1 MVLSKLAVAIL
12 PNTDTAKSVIMSEWK
27 PWHVSFSWLV
37 VRFHDLRQKHRQK
50 TVMHNMCNHYRHG
63 LGEGT
68 ACYCVPLTQL
78 KGTRHSTSSRSPKA
92 NTHSFFEHHV
102 LW

>member
-1 MVLSKLAVAIL
+1 
-12 PNTDTAKSVIMSEWK
+12 
-27 PWHVSFSWLV
+27 LV

-68 ACYCVPLTQL
+68 ACVIFYPHTI
-78 KGTRHSTSSRSPKA
+78 KGTPHSTSNRSPKA
-92 NTHSFFEHHV
+92 NTNSFFEQHV